1 MPFGLST
8 VAVKAIG
15 IGLAV
20 LALLAGFAWF
30 VHSEREIGA
39 QKVRDEVAAATAAQ
53 KASDDAETQRRV
65 TEQQGI
71 AHDAK
76 LQASAADA
84 AAARAASERD
94 AFRVRLGA
102 FVAANGRPASAPV
115 AGGGAP
121 AADPLGV
128 LADVL
133 GRADDRAQ
141 SLAAYADQARIAG
154 LACERSYDALTAGKP

>member
-20 LALLAGFAWF
+20 LALLGAFAWF

-39 QKVRDEVAAATAAQ
+39 QQVRSEVTAATAAQ
-53 KASDDAETQRRV
+53 RAVDDAETQRRV
-65 TEQQGI
+65 AEQQGI
-71 AHDAK
+71 AHDAQ
-76 LQASAADA
+76 LQAGAASA
-84 AAARAASERD
+84 AAARAAAERD
-94 AFRVRLGA
+94 AFRVRLSA
-102 FVAANGRPASAPV
+102 FVAANRGPANPPAA
-115 AGGGAP
+115 AGSAP

-154 LACERSYDALTAGKP
+154 LACERAYDSLTGRP